1 MNRYEK
7 LLDEK
12 DKLEQKITIN
22 QNRLSRKL
30 NNSTERRKRTHK
42 LIQKGAL
49 LEKYFDIEHLSVQE
63 TETLLKIYSDYI
75 KSNMPSKFKK

>member
-12 DKLEQKITIN
+12 NKLEQKITIN
-22 QNRLSRKL
+22 QNRLSRQL
-30 NNSTERRKRTHK
+30 NNSTERRRRTHR

-49 LEKYFDIEHLSVQE
+49 LEKYFDIVHLSVQE
-63 TETLLKIYSDYI
+63 TESLLKIYSDYI
-75 KSNMPSKFKK
+75 KSNMPSKYKK

>member
-49 LEKYFDIEHLSVQE
+49 LEKYFDIKHLSVQE
-63 TETLLKIYSDYI
+63 TEALLKIYSDYI